1 MDHNEFGVR
10 LKELRAAKAKKL
22 GWRKIPQRE
31 VAAQLNI
38 SPGAYGSWESGR
50 TRPDVA
56 LLPKIADYF
65 EVSIDFLLG
74 YTASVQTGLEPITTK
89 TDLVWSLRR
98 PAQTEDEQKGLEV
111 WERLIQ
117 GESLES
123 ITTALKVR
131 SPQEIERYL
140 LDIIYAD
147 MLSIDHLPRD
157 PDLAE
162 RVRQTFGLREVIVMP
177 LAVAEEALLRFR
189 TTLLG
194 EAARV
199 YFNAHVYEGMRVGIA
214 GGYSVSR
221 MIYSLRRGEC
231 RSIEIYPLAISP
243 VIETVAL
250 DANSLV
256 GAFAYRHKGYNV
268 RGYALQ
274 YASPSDWKE
283 AKDVQRFAPTLR
295 ILARAKS
302 VDIAFMGI
310 GIVGRRRAPIDWLG
324 DLLAARGL
332 GLEEIRQ
339 MGAVGDI
346 LYHLVDQN
354 GQPVAPEISDL
365 ICSIDLQDLREMVR
379 SGAQVVAIASRREK
393 IEIARA
399 AIKAGYANV
408 FIIDDELARAL
419 LEFENGPLHNSTK

>member
-10 LKELRAAKAKKL
+10 LKKLRAAKAKKL
-22 GWRKIPQRE
+22 GQRKIPQRE

-38 SPGAYGSWESGR
+38 SPGAYGSWETGR
-50 TRPDVA
+50 TRPDVT

-74 YTASVQTGLEPITTK
+74 HTASVQTSLEPIATK
-89 TDLVWSLRR
+89 MGLVWSLRR
-98 PAQTEDEQKGLEV
+98 PAQTENEQKGIQV
-111 WERLIQ
+111 WERLTQ

-123 ITTALKVR
+123 IATALKVR
-131 SPQEIERYL
+131 SLQEITRYL
-140 LDIIYAD
+140 LDVIYTD
-147 MLSIDHLPRD
+147 MLSIDHLPQD
-157 PDLAE
+157 SDLAK
-162 RVRQTFGLREVIVMP
+162 RVRQTFGLREVVVVP
-177 LAVAEEALLRFR
+177 CPVVEETLLRFR
-189 TTLLG
+189 TILLG
-194 EAARV
+194 EAARA
-199 YFNAHVYEGMRVGIA
+199 YFKARVYEGMRVGIA

-221 MIYSLRRGEC
+221 MLCSLRRGEC
-231 RSIEIYPLAISP
+231 QSIEVYPLAISP
-243 VIETVAL
+243 VIEVIAL
-250 DANSLV
+250 DANSLI
-256 GAFAYRHKGYNV
+256 GAFTYRQNGYNV

-283 AKDVQRFAPTLR
+283 AKDVQRLAPTLR

-310 GIVGRRRAPIDWLG
+310 GIVGHRRAPIDWLS
-324 DLLAARGL
+324 DLLATREL
-332 GLEEIRQ
+332 DLETIRQ
-339 MGAVGDI
+339 RGAIGDI

-365 ICSIDLQDLREMVR
+365 ICSIDLQDLREMIR
-379 SGAQVVAIASRREK
+379 SGARVVVIASRREK
-393 IEIARA
+393 VEIARA

-419 LEFENGPLHNSTK
+419 LESEKWPT